1 MAELNGMWVYQ
12 SFRPDMGPPS
22 PLVPWAPPS
31 KLSVTTD
38 ATGKVDGILRIP
50 LPPGAPVPELVL
62 TISGSITPAVAGELP
77 EGIELT
83 GKGGRESVNAIR
95 GFFIAGSA
103 GPLVVGTVTA
113 IKNDPGGE
121 PDGTSGPFVL
131 FQVAG

>member
-12 SFRPDMGPPS
+12 SFRPNIDPPL
-22 PLVPWAPPS
+22 PLVPWAPPG

-38 ATGKVDGILRIP
+38 ATGKVDGKLTIP

-62 TISGSITPAVAGELP
+62 TVSGSITPAVAGKAP

-83 GKGGRESVNAIR
+83 GKGGHESVNAIR
-95 GFFIAGSA
+95 GYFIAGSA

-113 IKNDPGGE
+113 IKNDPGRQ

-131 FQVAG
+131 FPAT

>member
-113 IKNDPGGE
+113 IKNDPGGK

-131 FQVAG
+131 FPAAG